1 MTFANQTISEFLESV
16 ASTTV
21 TPSGGAGAAISGAT
35 GAALCE
41 MVCIHTIGK
50 DGYADAERELATVR
64 DELGRDR
71 HRLLELADEDSVAVD
86 ALQEAFQTSDREED
100 SQTVEKAAKSA
111 IDVPL
116 QIAETCLSI
125 VEHAI
130 VITEKGNRNAIAD
143 VGTGA
148 FLAHAALQS
157 SLVTVQ
163 VNREL
168 VENVTLLAETKR
180 RSTEIEDSVTRA
192 FEQVKENVDDAH

>member
-1 MTFANQTISEFLESV
+1 MTFANQTISEFLENV

-21 TPSGGAGAAISGAT
+21 TLSGGAVAAIDGAT

-50 DGYADAERELATVR
+50 EGYADTERELTTVR
-64 DELGRDR
+64 DELNEHRR
-71 HRLLELADEDSVAVD
+71 RLLELADEDSAAVD
-86 ALQEAFQTSDREED
+86 ALQEAFQTSGGEED
-100 SQTVEKAAKSA
+100 SQAVEQAARSA
-111 IDVPL
+111 VDVPL
-116 QIAETCLSI
+116 EIAETCLT
-125 VEHAI
+125 VVKHAI

-168 VENVTLLAETKR
+168 IENETFLVEIDR
-180 RSTEIEDSVTRA
+180 RSTETDDSATRA
-192 FEQVKENVDDAH
+192 FEQVKENVSDAH